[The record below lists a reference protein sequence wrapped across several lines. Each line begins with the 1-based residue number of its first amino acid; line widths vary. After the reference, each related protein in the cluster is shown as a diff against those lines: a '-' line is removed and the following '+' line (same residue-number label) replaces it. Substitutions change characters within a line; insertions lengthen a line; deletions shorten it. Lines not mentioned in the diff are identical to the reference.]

1 VPPEVLVQVR
11 SAPTPVWASPN
22 DARAWAEAGLLEAPI
37 TGTVYGVALN
47 SRAERA
53 SLAQAFEQAP
63 YKAPPKAPVLFLKPS
78 NTLARHGAEVVVP
91 EGVEALE
98 ARAALAVVIGRP
110 ACRVSIEEAL
120 AFVDGYA
127 LALDFQTPGAD
138 YYRPAVRQSCR
149 DGFLPIGP
157 WITPASAIDDPN
169 ALEII
174 VEVEVEV
181 EVDGVV
187 RQRLPMSELHRPL
200 AQFLAEVTDFM
211 TLAAGDVLLA
221 ALTPTPL
228 VAAPGRRVSAKAEG
242 LGTLFCRVVAEGGVS

>member
-1 VPPEVLVQVR
+1 MPPEVLVQVR

-22 DARAWAEAGLLEAPI
+22 DARAWAEDGLLEAPI

-63 YKAPPKAPVLFLKPS
+63 YKAPPKAPVLFLKPP

-174 VEVEVEV
+174 VEV
-181 EVDGVV
+181 DGVM
-187 RQRLPMSELHRPL
+187 RQRLSMSELHKPL
-200 AQFLAEVTDFM
+200 AQLLAEVTDFM

-242 LGTLFCRVVAEGGVS
+242 LGTLCCRVVAEGGVS